1 MIDFLNRRRTE
12 ILALLTTAA
21 VFLVLMMF
29 TGQWPWRANDYN
41 TYALQAD
48 AWLHGRLDLGQDYPW
63 LELAIYDG
71 KYYASFPPFPS
82 YVLLPFAACFGK
94 NTPDHWIALA
104 FAALAVR
111 YAAALYREICGERGA
126 LLWVLFLVLGTGYP
140 FIAVNGYVWFFAQS
154 MCFALSLMALT
165 YAVRGAGG
173 LALTLWACAVGCRPT
188 AVLFLPVLLALL
200 RRAWRAEN
208 PAQGLRVFLRR
219 KLYWCAGPVLLAASY
234 MALNFL
240 RFGNVFEFGHN
251 YLPEFQRAEHGQFG
265 LAYLLPNLLNLLRP
279 VTLTADGSLQFEH
292 FAGAV
297 QPVVYT
303 GKPFEPVPAAAVEG
317 GGAAARIPADERH
330 GALACEPD
338 AARHSRRVGLDR
350 MEKAAGG
357 PVPPV
362 GASVA
367 FADLSVCALQPPHAR
382 RVAVRQPLSARSD
395 AMAFLRPRALEA
407 GSSGV
412 RQGVHTAVRL
422 RRGRQFCR
430 DHSGLQPLGLI
441 TSPGCAP

>member
-1 MIDFLNRRRTE
+1 MLFPSNCGIYKEKQDGKGVGSMIDFLNRRRTE

-41 TYALQAD
+41 TYALQVD

-94 NTPDHWIALA
+94 DTPDHWIALA

-251 YLPEFQRAEHGQFG
+251 YLPEFVRAPQGQFSLSYIPENLSNLFRLPQWKGEGLPLEFPLTNGMALWLVNPMLLAIAAAWGWTVWKKRREAPFLLWALPSLSLICLFVLCSHRTLGGWQFGNRYLLDLMPWLFCG
-265 LAYLLPNLLNLLRP
+265 LALWKPDQAAFDKACIPLFGFGAAVN
-279 VTLTADGSLQFEH
+279 
-292 FAGAV
+292 FAG
-297 QPVVYT
+297 T
-303 GKPFEPVPAAAVEG
+303 
-317 GGAAARIPADERH
+317 I
-330 GALACEPD
+330 LAYNLW
-338 AARHSRRVGLDR
+338 G
-350 MEKAAGG
+350 
-357 PVPPV
+357 
-362 GASVA
+362 
-367 FADLSVCALQPPHAR
+367 
-382 RVAVRQPLSARSD
+382 
-395 AMAFLRPRALEA
+395 
-407 GSSGV
+407 
-412 RQGVHTAVRL
+412 
-422 RRGRQFCR
+422 
-430 DHSGLQPLGLI
+430 
-441 TSPGCAP
+441 